1 MGQQLVEYKNKQ
13 QRVDNGS
20 TSGQSR
26 VECQNKKQRVYTR
39 YATGQQRVEY
49 KNKKQQVDNGSTT
62 GRIQN
67 KQETTGR
74 RRVNSGSNTK
84 TRNKQKQKQRCVQRA
99 QVEYKKNEIGCKKI
113 SNYAHN
119 LEAAHH
125 QKTGRQQMS
134 DREVGV
140 VHCL

>member
-49 KNKKQQVDNGSTT
+49 K
-62 GRIQN
+62 
-67 KQETTGR
+67 KQETTGQQ
-74 RRVNSGSNTK
+74 RVNNWPNT
-84 TRNKQKQKQRCVQRA
+84 
-99 QVEYKKNEIGCKKI
+99 E
-113 SNYAHN
+113 
-119 LEAAHH
+119 
-125 QKTGRQQMS
+125 
-134 DREVGV
+134 
-140 VHCL
+140 